1 MLRCPHDPRCA
12 SRRSRCV
19 RGMPTEII
27 GSLTRRCRSRLTE
40 ASINS
45 GVPATSAE
53 GMATRSSPCDIAHSA
68 RLSPR
73 SRKRG
78 RPTQCRAGISD
89 RYIDRPSQRSH
100 TGDRHRR
107 TSCDGAQERSPALRR
122 RKPGTPT
129 DSLQSASR
137 RTPRGVRSV
146 SFHKAQAAGAARR

>member
-19 RGMPTEII
+19 RGDA
-27 GSLTRRCRSRLTE
+27 GRNHRSLTRRCRSRLTE

-45 GVPATSAE
+45 GLPGTSAE
-53 GMATRSSPCDIAHSA
+53 GMATRSSPCDTAHSA

-89 RYIDRPSQRSH
+89 RCIDRLSRRSH

-137 RTPRGVRSV
+137 RTPRGVRGV
-146 SFHKAQAAGAARR
+146 SFHKGQTAGAARR